1 VRDPRVW
8 LRANQARITIRLA
21 FLVFVLV
28 AVLLP
33 YQSIRNQMDRSEVE
47 DAKHRRV
54 SQLRLIDR
62 MLSPAGQLALANPER
77 VMSPATPLRPVV
89 LPFAEIQADMPSV
102 VLDQVRAV
110 GCPIQFKASHEARL
124 DQGSVCIGL
133 RKGDALEVRGRLL
146 VTGTFVA
153 GNLMPHVFVDTSGLE
168 TERPVVRRLQDAH
181 RIQLTL
187 RDGRDQ
193 YQWLL
198 PVQLPIDRR
207 THRVRDGL
215 RLTAFRVDGK
225 GVPLAWRPDFTG
237 AWIAEGECIDPHE
250 AATSCMRE
258 HTYSIAIPR
267 DRWGRPDGNP
277 VTPGNLQFDVV
288 VSGPG
293 PDGQPTNFLD
303 STSAKA
309 TAVPFGAPDIESF
322 LAAGESLTIER
333 QTKNGPLELISLSRA
348 QPSDSK
354 GIQSFGE
361 TVLKA
366 LNRAWA
372 GSDPG
377 REERRSFGLRGA
389 DFEMVHRSSAPGL
402 DPELLRTGASVT
414 GYAVLMIL
422 VALFAWAAIEVLIMR
437 RVMLLTRRTRSV
449 SLAIRTDGNL
459 KGFNF
464 SELRGK
470 DEIGVLATG
479 LDDLLKRVAD
489 DHQRNVIRNQH
500 ETSQLR
506 AISHEIR
513 SPLQSLSAILQ
524 DSEVGSGYVRRM
536 LKALAALYGSASPS
550 DGIQSME
557 VDAERMDLAE
567 YLRKATANAP
577 HAGLENVVYK
587 GPVSGIEIFADQS
600 ALETAVLHILQ
611 NADRYRP
618 KGTFITVSLVCDDAT
633 ACITIH
639 NNGPHI
645 PEELLERI
653 FDYGV
658 SEKPDASGENDGQG
672 LFVVATY
679 LSKMGGTVT
688 AKNLSDGVSFVIEI
702 PVLKR

>member
-1 VRDPRVW
+1 MVW
-8 LRANQARITIRLA
+8 FRANQARITIRLA

-33 YQSIRNQMDRSEVE
+33 YQSIRNQMERSEAE
-47 DAKHRRV
+47 DVKHRRA

-62 MLSPAGQLALANPER
+62 MLSPAGQLALANPDR
-77 VMSPATPLRPVV
+77 VMSPTTPLRPVV
-89 LPFAEIQADMPSV
+89 LPFAELQADMPGV

-110 GCPIQFKASHEARL
+110 GCPIQFKDSHESRL
-124 DQGSVCIGL
+124 EQGSVCVGL
-133 RKGDALEVRGRLL
+133 RKGDAQEVRGRLL

-153 GNLMPHVFVDTSGLE
+153 RALVPHVFIDTGGLE
-168 TERPVVRRLQDAH
+168 IERPVVRRFQDAH
-181 RIQLTL
+181 RIRLTM

-215 RLTAFRVDGK
+215 NLTAFRVDAK
-225 GVPLAWRPDFTG
+225 GVPMALRPDFTG
-237 AWIAEGECIDPHE
+237 AWIVEGECIDSSE
-250 AATSCMRE
+250 ATASCMRE
-258 HTYSIAIPR
+258 HTFSIAIPR
-267 DRWGRPDGNP
+267 DRWGRPDGNAVSP
-277 VTPGNLQFDVV
+277 RNLRFDLV

-293 PDGQPTNFLD
+293 LDGQPTNFMD

-322 LAAGESLTIER
+322 LAAGESLTIEK
-333 QTKNGPLELISLSRA
+333 QTEGGPLELISLSRA

-361 TVLKA
+361 IVLRA

-402 DPELLRTGASVT
+402 DPELLRAGASVT
-414 GYAVLMIL
+414 GYAALMIL
-422 VALFAWAAIEVLIMR
+422 VALIAWAAIEVFIMR

-449 SLAIRTDGNL
+449 SAAIRTNGNL
-459 KGFNF
+459 QGFNF
-464 SELRGK
+464 AELRGK

-489 DHQRNVIRNQH
+489 DHQRNVVRNQH
-500 ETSQLR
+500 EISLLR

-536 LKALAALYGSASPS
+536 LKALAALYGSSSPS

-567 YLRKATANAP
+567 YLCKATANVP
-577 HAGLENVVYK
+577 HAGIENVEYR
-587 GPVSGIEIFADQS
+587 GPTSGVEIYADQS

-611 NADRYRP
+611 NANRYRP
-618 KGTFITVSLVCDDAT
+618 SGTTITVSMVSDEAT
-633 ACITIH
+633 ASITIH

-658 SEKPDASGENDGQG
+658 SESPGSSGENDGQG

-679 LSKMGGTVT
+679 LSKMGGTVK
-688 AKNLSDGVSFVIEI
+688 AKNLPDGVSFVIEI

>member
-1 VRDPRVW
+1 MVW
-8 LRANQARITIRLA
+8 FRANQARITIRLA

-33 YQSIRNQMDRSEVE
+33 YQSIRSQMERSEAE
-47 DAKHRRV
+47 DVKHRRT

-62 MLSPAGQLALANPER
+62 MLSPAGQLALANPDR
-77 VMSPATPLRPVV
+77 VMSPTTPLRPVV
-89 LPFAEIQADMPSV
+89 LPFAEMQADMPGV

-110 GCPIQFKASHEARL
+110 GCPIQFKASSESRL
-124 DQGSVCIGL
+124 DKGSVCVGL
-133 RKGDALEVRGRLL
+133 RKSDAQEVRGRLL

-153 GNLMPHVFVDTSGLE
+153 GSLVPHVFVDTGSLE
-168 TERPVVRRLQDAH
+168 IERSIVRRFQDAH
-181 RIQLTL
+181 RIRVTL

-215 RLTAFRVDGK
+215 NLTAFRVDVK
-225 GVPLAWRPDFTG
+225 GVPMAWRPDFTG
-237 AWIAEGECIDPHE
+237 AWIVEGECIDSSE
-250 AATSCMRE
+250 ATASCMRE
-258 HTYSIAIPR
+258 HTFSIAIPR
-267 DRWGRPDGNP
+267 DRWSRSDGNAVSP
-277 VTPGNLQFDVV
+277 RNLQVDVV

-293 PDGQPTNFLD
+293 LDGQPTNFLD
-303 STSAKA
+303 STGAKA
-309 TAVPFGAPDIESF
+309 TAVPFGAADIESF
-322 LAAGESLTIER
+322 LAAGESLTIEK
-333 QTKNGPLELISLSRA
+333 QTESGPLELISLSRA

-361 TVLKA
+361 IVLRA

-389 DFEMVHRSSAPGL
+389 NFEMVHRSSAPGL

-414 GYAVLMIL
+414 GYVALMIL
-422 VALFAWAAIEVLIMR
+422 VALIAWAAIEVFIMR

-449 SLAIRTDGNL
+449 SAAIRTNGNL
-459 KGFNF
+459 QGFNF
-464 SELRGK
+464 AELRGM

-489 DHQRNVIRNQH
+489 DHQRNVVRNQH
-500 ETSQLR
+500 EISLLR

-524 DSEVGSGYVRRM
+524 DSQVGSGYVRRM

-577 HAGLENVVYK
+577 HAGIENVVYK
-587 GPVSGIEIFADQS
+587 GPVFGVEIFADQS

-618 KGTFITVSLVCDDAT
+618 TGTSITVSMDYDETT

-658 SEKPDASGENDGQG
+658 SERPGTSGENDGQG

-688 AKNLSDGVSFVIEI
+688 AKNLPNGVSFVIEI